1 MSSRTP
7 GSNHGGTHDKGGRK
21 LKSEVLVDWLT
32 FSVKNAT
39 EPKEVIRQYLGR
51 DPELFQDAGYS
62 LLGYDK
68 VLRFGDICVSMS
80 SNGCREFET
89 MSRLSFEGA
98 QSAPIG
104 TGEASLPP
112 VLALLPFCGPAA
124 GNYFYIVSCFRQTS
138 FLNPAILFQ

>member
-1 MSSRTP
+1 M
-7 GSNHGGTHDKGGRK
+7 
-21 LKSEVLVDWLT
+21 KSEVLVDWLT

-39 EPKEVIRQYLGR
+39 EPKEVIRRYLGME
-51 DPELFQDAGYS
+51 PELFQDAGYS

-68 VLRFGDICVSMS
+68 VLRFGDICVCYEPRENGFFKDMGVCVFMS
-80 SNGCREFET
+80 GNGCREFET
-89 MSRLSFEGA
+89 MSRLNFEGA

-104 TGEASLPP
+104 TGEATLPP